1 MSLVSSCAHDMLLVS
16 KCLFKE
22 CERTNVQQVDLV
34 AYWNF
39 NVSLFVDVFWK
50 NNHGQGIELFVFQY
64 KENFV
69 VTQYI
74 NGLKEN
80 LKISLE
86 TTDIN
91 TDFHM
96 VFEPSCGDFL
106 SFCHRGIS
114 EVGHWCWAIRSGS
127 QSAFQLI
134 PVVLGGV
141 EVSPRCRPIKFPH
154 TKPGKK
160 AFLYKRGFVHS
171 DVVTVKQRRIFSKQ
185 LPQSS
190 KHTNVSY
197 IVALKCPFPV
207 VFIRCGI
214 AQTSSW

>member
-1 MSLVSSCAHDMLLVS
+1 M
-16 KCLFKE
+16 
-22 CERTNVQQVDLV
+22 QQVDLV
-34 AYWNF
+34 ASWNF

-50 NNHGQGIELFVFQY
+50 NNHGQGVESLVFKY
-64 KENFV
+64 KENECF

-74 NGLKEN
+74 NGLKEDV
-80 LKISLE
+80 KISLE
-86 TTDIN
+86 TTDIS

-114 EVGHWCWAIRSGS
+114 EVGHWCWAIRSSS

-141 EVSPRCRPIKFPH
+141 EVSPLCRPIKFPH

-160 AFLYKRGFVHS
+160 AFLYERGFVHWE
-171 DVVTVKQRRIFSKQ
+171 VVTVKQRRIFSKQ
-185 LPQSS
+185 FPQAS
-190 KHTNVSY
+190 KHSNVLY
-197 IVALKCPFPV
+197 IAALRCPLSVVLLDVA
-207 VFIRCGI
+207 
-214 AQTSSW
+214 